1 MAGSADGRIGA
12 RGINS
17 MGKLRN
23 RIPELI
29 QLKGIRDNKRYTQ
42 KEMAR
47 GCGLSEGAISRI
59 MRYETIDNVPFGHAL
74 IVAQWLEVPME
85 ELVREE

>member
-1 MAGSADGRIGA
+1 
-12 RGINS
+12 

-42 KEMAR
+42 KEMAI
-47 GCGLSEGAISRI
+47 GTGLYESAISRM
-59 MRYETIDNVPFGHAL
+59 MRYETLDNVPFGHL
-74 IVAQWLEVPME
+74 FVIAQWLEVPME